1 MPEEASIVAVNPVD
15 VVGNTAEWCAGFS
28 LPQVSLDFNLFLDIA
43 DHFARRSVGTNPKPQ
58 CTRFGSE
65 WRDLE

>member
-1 MPEEASIVAVNPVD
+1 MPEEASIVAVSPVD
-15 VVGNTAEWCAGFS
+15 VVGT
-28 LPQVSLDFNLFLDIA
+28 LPSDVLPAACHRFRLISIWFLDIA
-43 DHFARRSVGTNPKPQ
+43 DHFGTRSVGTNPKHR